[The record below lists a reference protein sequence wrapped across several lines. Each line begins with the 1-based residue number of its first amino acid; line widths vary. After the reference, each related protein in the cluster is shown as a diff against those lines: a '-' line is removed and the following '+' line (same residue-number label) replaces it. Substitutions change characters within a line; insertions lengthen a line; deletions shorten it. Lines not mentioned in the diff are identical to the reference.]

1 MIVIV
6 VGSTPEPTLEV
17 VEELALLIDEDRA
30 SEDKTVLLE
39 ESLVVGELYVDVVG
53 VGRQEQ
59 ADEILDGSSETPEQ
73 CETNV
78 GRLIVTVFSTAVY
91 VAQNSVAA
99 EALKS

>member
-1 MIVIV
+1 MIVV
-6 VGSTPEPTLEV
+6 MVGSTPEPTLEV

-30 SEDKTVLLE
+30 SEDTTVLLE

-73 CETNV
+73 CETKV
-78 GRLIVTVFSTAVY
+78 GRLIVIIFSTAVY
-91 VAQNSVAA
+91 VAQNSGAA